1 MITIPT
7 RPPFGAPL
15 RKVLLIED
23 DRGQARIVEA
33 SFNNFVREKFEL
45 HWASTYADGVTALRE
60 GKFDACLLD
69 YQLGP
74 RSGLDLLREIGPL
87 GLDTPVIVVTS
98 ETSGSIDEQAMQLGA
113 LDYIVKSELTPR
125 GLERSLRYTM
135 KQHGMMRELR
145 RLVSRDLLTGLYN
158 HSEGLNLLEQEVD
171 RAHKFS
177 RSFTILLI
185 DVDRFKEINAAYGER
200 IGDQTLVAIANV
212 IRECAGENGTVV
224 RWAAD
229 DFGVWLP
236 HSDAVAGNRL
246 AEAILS
252 EARRINVTLSIGL
265 AEWHSSRAGVPDLLS
280 AADRALA
287 EAKAGGGNRVA

>member
-1 MITIPT
+1 MITVS
-7 RPPFGAPL
+7 PPPPIGAPL

-45 HWASTYADGVTALRE
+45 HWASTYEDGLSALRE

-74 RSGLDLLREIGPL
+74 RSGLDLLREMGQL
-87 GLDTPVIVVTS
+87 GIDTPVIVVTS
-98 ETSGSIDEQAMQLGA
+98 ETSSAIDEQAMQLGA
-113 LDYIVKSELTPR
+113 LDYLVKFELTPR
-125 GLERSLRYTM
+125 GLERSLRYTI
-135 KQHGMMRELR
+135 KQHVTLRELR

-158 HSEGLNLLEQEVD
+158 HREGLNLLELEVE

-177 RSFTILLI
+177 RAFTILLI
-185 DVDRFKEINAAYGER
+185 DIDRFKEINAAYGER
-200 IGDQTLVAIANV
+200 VGDQTLVAIANV
-212 IRECAGENGTVV
+212 IRECAGDNGTVV

-229 DFGVWLP
+229 DFAVWLP

-252 EARRINVTLSIGL
+252 DARKINVTLSVGL
-265 AEWHSSRAGVPDLLS
+265 AEWHSSRSGVPDLLA

-287 EAKAGGGNRVA
+287 EAKAAGGNRIA

>member
-1 MITIPT
+1 MITVPT

-45 HWASTYADGVTALRE
+45 HWASTYEDGLSALRE

-74 RSGLDLLREIGPL
+74 RSGLDLLREMGQL
-87 GLDTPVIVVTS
+87 GIDTPVIVVTS
-98 ETSGSIDEQAMQLGA
+98 ETSSAIDEQAMQLGA
-113 LDYIVKSELTPR
+113 LDYLVKFELTPR
-125 GLERSLRYTM
+125 GLERSLRYTI
-135 KQHGMMRELR
+135 KQHVTLRELR

-158 HSEGLNLLEQEVD
+158 HREGLNLLELEVE

-177 RSFTILLI
+177 RAFTILLI
-185 DVDRFKEINAAYGER
+185 DIDRFKEINAAYGER
-200 IGDQTLVAIANV
+200 VGDQTLVAIANV
-212 IRECAGENGTVV
+212 IRECAGDNGTVV

-229 DFGVWLP
+229 DFAVWLP

-252 EARRINVTLSIGL
+252 DARKINVTLSVGL
-265 AEWHSSRAGVPDLLS
+265 AEWHSSRSGVPDLLA

-287 EAKAGGGNRVA
+287 EAKAAGGNRIA